1 MSEKLIMHPVT
12 DVAEE
17 ADAKILDICQ
27 WAKDVAEKYHCAVE
41 LPMILLEGRVER
53 AIDSLH
59 ANW

>member
-1 MSEKLIMHPVT
+1 MHPVT

-17 ADAKILDICQ
+17 ADAKIIDISQ